1 MVGHLVRIS
10 SETLPPEISRG
21 FRENGIT
28 EESLKIKT
36 SMAPRN
42 SIIEN
47 LLKAQIQLA
56 KGSSLASACALLK
69 VGNSALD
76 GMTQAG
82 NLKPNLIQPNI
93 LYKTLDVKGGGG
105 RDGVTPLVT
114 STNPRLPS
122 VPFFC
127 IG

>member
-36 SMAPRN
+36 NMAPRN

-47 LLKAQIQLA
+47 LIKAHVQLA
-56 KGSSLASACALLK
+56 IGGSLAGLCALLK
-69 VGNSALD
+69 VGALALS
-76 GMTQAG
+76 GMSIAG
-82 NLKPNLIQPNI
+82 NLKPNLTF
-93 LYKTLDVKGGGG
+93 LGSRCLTL
-105 RDGVTPLVT
+105 
-114 STNPRLPS
+114 
-122 VPFFC
+122 
-127 IG
+127 